1 MGEKLNE
8 KKSADNDNLCRDFM
22 GDLVH
27 ICEALGKNAAKPDRN
42 DSAAY
47 NSGFF
52 MLFCFYITV

>member
-1 MGEKLNE
+1 M

-27 ICEALGKNAAKPDRN
+27 ICEAFGKNAAKPDRN